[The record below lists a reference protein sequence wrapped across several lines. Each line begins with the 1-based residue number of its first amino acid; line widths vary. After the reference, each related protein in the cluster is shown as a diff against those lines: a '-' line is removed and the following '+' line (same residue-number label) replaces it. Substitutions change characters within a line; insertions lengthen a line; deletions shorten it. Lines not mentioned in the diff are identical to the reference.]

1 MDTVPSTTDGMQG
14 LGYMLSSTVNGVR
27 MAHLVLP
34 LFFILI
40 YEPPLS
46 IVAVGHLVGA
56 DELDMAKVLGP
67 LGDDAGDFSR
77 QEHVNL
83 RETERVWWVRERDRN
98 REKRSFITSDSAK
111 RKCQRCSVLAKFNY
125 LELTQQ
131 CRFLTSVYRMHRYYL
146 LHYYQAHAGFH
157 AMKTMDCQG

>member
-1 MDTVPSTTDGMQG
+1 MRISCEQWFTDLLCVGVLILHQVPG
-14 LGYMLSSTVNGVR
+14 LSVVT
-27 MAHLVLP
+27 
-34 LFFILI
+34 
-40 YEPPLS
+40 
-46 IVAVGHLVGA
+46 VGHFEGGHKLHHP
-56 DELDMAKVLGP
+56 KVLGP

-98 REKRSFITSDSAK
+98 REKLSFITSDSAK

>member
-67 LGDDAGDFSR
+67 LGDDACQMLGLLQVHLGQDHGG
-77 QEHVNL
+77 Q
-83 RETERVWWVRERDRN
+83 
-98 REKRSFITSDSAK
+98 DS
-111 RKCQRCSVLAKFNY
+111 SI
-125 LELTQQ
+125 
-131 CRFLTSVYRMHRYYL
+131 
-146 LHYYQAHAGFH
+146 
-157 AMKTMDCQG
+157 